1 VFSRRRRLGT
11 PALALTF
18 DDGPSDWT
26 PAILDLLG
34 AHGAR
39 ATFFVLGAAVAG
51 REEILRRAVAEGHEL
66 GNHTFDH
73 PDPTS
78 LTESELRAELAR
90 TAGAVEEAAG
100 VAVSLV
106 RPPFCADGDRV
117 ARVAA
122 AAGLGRTILR
132 SIDPADW
139 RNPDA
144 EQIAAEVLAE
154 AAPGEIV
161 CLHDGIAPLNR
172 GLSTRD
178 QTVTAVRL
186 LLPALRERGFELV
199 TVSDLLA

>member
-1 VFSRRRRLGT
+1 VFNRRRRQGG

-18 DDGPSDWT
+18 DDGPSEWT

-34 AHGAR
+34 AHGAC

-161 CLHDGIAPLNR
+161 CLHDGIAPRNR
-172 GLSTRD
+172 GVSTRD
-178 QTVTAVRL
+178 HTVTAVRL